1 MPVRLGCCV
10 TCQNLRIPKSALET
24 ELGLLC
30 RPVSKEQSLEH
41 EKKPCLLCND
51 TGFVMEAEMDVTSD
65 QIGKPEI
72 FVPKPCPNGC
82 LPPQKK

>member
-1 MPVRLGCCV
+1 V
-10 TCQNLRIPKSALET
+10 LRHLSEPTDPQIGTRNRIRS
-24 ELGLLC
+24 LC

-51 TGFVMEAEMDVTSD
+51 TGFVMKAEMDVTSD
-65 QIGKPEI
+65 QTGKPEI

-82 LPPQKK
+82 QPPQKK